1 MNGVRF
7 ARVGDAI
14 RENEAVLSIDEILD
28 GLQRGLFEEFL
39 LFDRGIDDF
48 GEGVLVRGLGGAME
62 KVFVILRTLGCREQQ
77 IVTVHDF
84 HAALVF
90 AC

>member
-1 MNGVRF
+1 MNGISF

-28 GLQRGLFEEFL
+28 GLQRGLFEELL
-39 LFDRGIDDF
+39 LFDRRIDDF

-62 KVFVILRTLGCREQQ
+62 KVFVVLRTLGRRQQQ
-77 IVTVHDF
+77 IVAVHDF